1 MSRWA
6 NDPEAAADELIRR
19 SLDAIDLDG
28 PRPARQPRRRAALP
42 CLPSAAS
49 TPSCGTGAVAGNA
62 KAQAWPP
69 AGPFDVALLRLP
81 KAKDEQ
87 EMAAH
92 ACLSVLAPG
101 GRLIV
106 YGGNDEGIRSAG
118 GRLE

>member
-1 MSRWA
+1 MPALLAERGLRLRLWNRRLAGS
-6 NDPEAAADELIRR
+6 AD
-19 SLDAIDLDG
+19 A
-28 PRPARQPRRRAALP
+28 QP
-42 CLPSAAS
+42 
-49 TPSCGTGAVAGNA
+49 
-62 KAQAWPP
+62 WPP

-92 ACLSVLAPG
+92 ACLSVLVPG

-118 GRLE
+118 DRLESLCGEVETLATRGHGRDPGGAPAGG